1 MKRLYSLA
9 LAAAVSASFVMIA
22 IAPADAD
29 HGTQVTGASS
39 FTSRHLPLHPRRA
52 VTGHMIPITRIAAVP
67 TGASVA
73 APGVVV
79 ISC

>member
-1 MKRLYSLA
+1 MDMKRLYSLA

-39 FTSRHLPLHPRRA
+39 FTSRHLPASPPGGDWTHDPHNPYCRSTYGRRLWRPP
-52 VTGHMIPITRIAAVP
+52 VW
-67 TGASVA
+67 S
-73 APGVVV
+73 
-79 ISC
+79 